1 MSGTPAPAAD
11 AGIDRRL
18 FKVIAAHF
26 MVDCYTNAYAPLLP
40 LLIPR
45 LQLSLVVVGTLAMLF
60 QLSTS
65 VSQLAFGRLAD
76 RWRPHWLLA
85 GGPILA
91 VVVMSC
97 IGLAP
102 GTWWLAGLLLVGGLG
117 GAAFHPPGAMAAYRF
132 GGRRTGLALSLFV
145 GGGSV
150 GFAIAPVIFSSVAAW
165 GGLRSTWLLMIPGLA
180 ILAWV
185 VRGMPE
191 IPPHAQVTP
200 GNSLAALRPYAKPLA
215 LLYSIVVLRT
225 IAALAFVTFVP
236 VLLTRR
242 GVTVEEAGIVVTC
255 YLFGCAAGGFV
266 SGPLADRWGPRRV
279 IAGSLVVAVPLL
291 VLAPRLEGLAFAAVL
306 TAGGFFL
313 QSTQPVSVAFA
324 QTVAPVSA
332 ATVSSLM
339 MGGAWGTGG
348 LLVPF
353 IGLLA
358 DRLGVGPALT
368 LMALVPLA
376 AAACALPLPD
386 EPRGAPLRDPESAM
400 VRS

>member
-1 MSGTPAPAAD
+1 VIPETPRPD
-11 AGIDRRL
+11 AIDRRL
-18 FKVIAAHF
+18 IKVTAAHF
-26 MVDCYTNAYAPLLP
+26 IVDCYNNAYAPLVP

-45 LQLSLVVVGTLAMLF
+45 LGLSLVVVGTLAMVF
-60 QLSTS
+60 QMSAS

-76 RWRPHWLLA
+76 RWRPHWLLV
-85 GGPILA
+85 GGPIVS

-97 IGLAP
+97 IGLVP
-102 GTWWLAGLLLVGGLG
+102 GTWWLAALLIVGGLG

-132 GGRRTGLALSLFV
+132 GGRRTGLAMSLFV

-150 GFAIAPVIFSSVAAW
+150 GFAVAPVIFSSVVDW
-165 GGLRSTWLLMIPGLA
+165 GGLHATWLLMIPGL
-180 ILAWV
+180 LVSAWV
-185 VRGMPE
+185 VRDMPV
-191 IPPHAQVTP
+191 VTVAP
-200 GNSLAALRPYAKPLA
+200 ASGGSLSALRPYAKPLA

-225 IAALAFVTFVP
+225 IAALSFVTFVP

-242 GVTVEEAGIVVTC
+242 GHSVADAGLVVTI
-255 YLFGCAAGGFV
+255 YLFGCALGGFL
-266 SGPLADRWGPRRV
+266 SGPLADRFGPRRV
-279 IAGSLVVAVPLL
+279 IAGSLVMAVPLL
-291 VLAPRLEGLAFAAVL
+291 VLAPQLDGLLFTIVL

-324 QTVAPVSA
+324 QTVAPVSR

-348 LLVPF
+348 LLVPL

-358 DRLGVGPALT
+358 DRIGVAGALT

-386 EPRGAPLRDPESAM
+386 ADGVMPVRDPESAM